1 MEITVENLVKKWE
14 MEMTHKR
21 SENWTC
27 VDPKDYNV
35 QANGGSQ
42 INGIKSAKMGT
53 YNWLLGNA
61 PKELYDAEAHSFES
75 SHKLFR
81 GAFLDGFPWEV
92 LEVFSGPPKVAFT
105 WRHWG
110 TFNGEYN
117 NRKGQNETIELYG
130 FTIAVL
136 SEDMKIKN
144 VEVYTKYDGFLEA
157 LQGTRS
163 SKELLQ
169 GKEFL
174 GSCCP
179 LYKSDSGN

>member
-1 MEITVENLVKKWE
+1 
-14 MEMTHKR
+14 MTHKT
-21 SENWTC
+21 SEDWTC
-27 VDPKDYNV
+27 VDPEEYNV

-42 INGIKSAKMGT
+42 IKGIEAAKMGT

-61 PKELYDAEAHSFES
+61 PKDLYNAEAHSFES

-92 LEVFSGPPKVAFT
+92 LEVLSGPPKVAFT

-117 NRKGQNETIELYG
+117 NRKGQNEMIELYG
-130 FTIAVL
+130 FAIAVL
-136 SEDMKIKN
+136 SEDMKMKN
-144 VEVYTKYDGFLEA
+144 VEIYTKYEGFLEA
-157 LQGTRS
+157 LHGTCS
-163 SKELLQ
+163 SKELLK
-169 GKEFL
+169 GKELL

-179 LYKSDSGN
+179 LYKPDSGN